1 MNYLILI
8 WQIACVLVLA
18 SLLWMITL
26 ILLRIIRT
34 HRQSLYTKQR
44 QQILEAMAQILWDE
58 KGEAAIPDETLWKSP
73 MVPEVFLE
81 FVALVRGEERDR
93 LIARMVRYRV
103 DDEFRRLLRHRFR
116 FVRHAAVEALAYF
129 PGLPTAKAVDSL
141 VERSAN
147 HDLRIAGIRTL
158 VAVGAYPTV
167 PDVMREFS
175 KLNGSTRSL
184 QSVLSK
190 LALHRSRDILE
201 YLGRPGV
208 PDLERAALLS
218 ALGGSAD
225 YSVLGILEAALSSD
239 VPLIRVAALDG
250 LASLEHPD
258 AAPAIASCLK
268 DTDWSVRA
276 GAVKTLCEISYDTY
290 AAQVADLLSDPVW
303 LVQFEAA
310 QALADMGASGRE
322 LLEVSAISKGNES
335 ANRTA
340 ALALAELSAMEA
352 VQ

>member
-1 MNYLILI
+1 M
-8 WQIACVLVLA
+8 
-18 SLLWMITL
+18 
-26 ILLRIIRT
+26 
-34 HRQSLYTKQR
+34 
-44 QQILEAMAQILWDE
+44 
-58 KGEAAIPDETLWKSP
+58 
-73 MVPEVFLE
+73 
-81 FVALVRGEERDR
+81 
-93 LIARMVRYRV
+93 
-103 DDEFRRLLRHRFR
+103 
-116 FVRHAAVEALAYF
+116 
-129 PGLPTAKAVDSL
+129 
-141 VERSAN
+141 
-147 HDLRIAGIRTL
+147 
-158 VAVGAYPTV
+158 
-167 PDVMREFS
+167 
-175 KLNGSTRSL
+175 
-184 QSVLSK
+184 
-190 LALHRSRDILE
+190 
-201 YLGRPGV
+201 
-208 PDLERAALLS
+208 LS

-276 GAVKTLCEISYDTY
+276 GAVKALCEISHDTY